1 MQSVTEIAETMKG
14 LLTSTAERLA
24 RETGFVQRQS
34 KLGGAAFAQATV
46 LGWQQHPDAR
56 LSQLAQAAAAAGV
69 PLSPQGLDQ
78 RFSESAATFLAALLQ
93 SAVSVLIST
102 EPVALPLLARF
113 SAVVVED
120 SSVLSLPDGLAAL
133 WRGCGDAI
141 GQHLA
146 ALKIA
151 LRLDLLT
158 GTLQTLALADGRVA
172 DRSSVLQRT
181 PIPAGVLRL
190 ADLGYFAVTRLRQ
203 IAEGQAF
210 FLSRLQVQT
219 AVFLPTGERLD
230 LAHWLTQQ
238 TTPMIDQVVQI
249 GAREHLEVRLLAMRV
264 PQEVADQRRRRLREE
279 ARRRG
284 QTVSAATLA
293 LASWTLLITNVPA
306 DRLSLNEATVL
317 YRVRWQIE
325 LLFKLWKNWGRID
338 EWRTTKDWRILC
350 EVYAKLIGIVL
361 QHWLL
366 ITGCWRFPDRSL
378 VKAVVTL
385 HDHALLL
392 LYALAGHFDLTT
404 VLTMIQRALATC
416 PRMEHRAKHPAT
428 FQLLLKLS
436 DAA

>member
-1 MQSVTEIAETMKG
+1 MQSVTEIAETMKA

-24 RETGFVQRQS
+24 RETGFVARQS

-69 PLSPQGLDQ
+69 ALSPQGLDQ
-78 RFSESAATFLAALLQ
+78 RFTETAATFLAALLQ
-93 SAVSVLIST
+93 EAIGVLISA

-120 SSVLSLPDGLAAL
+120 SSVLSLPDGLATL

-158 GTLQTLALADGRVA
+158 GTLQTLALEDGRVA
-172 DRSSVLQRT
+172 DRSSILQRT
-181 PIPAGVLRL
+181 PVPAGVLRL
-190 ADLGYFAVTRLRQ
+190 ADLGYFALARLRE
-203 IAEGQAF
+203 IAAGQAF

-219 AVFLPTGERLD
+219 AVFLPTGERVDLARWLDQQPTAALD
-230 LAHWLTQQ
+230 LA
-238 TTPMIDQVVQI
+238 VQI
-249 GAREHLEVRLLAMRV
+249 GVRERLAVRLLAVRV

-293 LASWTLLITNVPA
+293 LASWTLLVTNVPP
-306 DRLSLNEATVL
+306 DRLSLTEAAVL

-325 LLFKLWKNWGRID
+325 LLFKLWKNWGRLD
-338 EWRTTKDWRILC
+338 EWRSTKQWRILC
-350 EVYAKLIGIVL
+350 EVYAKLLGIVL
-361 QHWLL
+361 HHWLL

-378 VKAVVTL
+378 VKAVLTL
-385 HDHALLL
+385 HDHTLLL
-392 LYALAGHFDLTT
+392 LYALAGRFDLAT
-404 VLTMIQRALATC
+404 VLNLIQNALATC

-428 FQLLLKLS
+428 FQLLLDLS
-436 DAA
+436 DVA